1 MSALNWFEIPV
12 TDIERAAAFYN
23 KVLDT
28 QLHVQDLTEQM
39 GSMIGMFPSRDG
51 VTGALVQN
59 AQYGYTPSSEGT
71 MVYLIVDGDLSKAL
85 ERVEPVGGKVVL
97 PKTPLGADTGAGF
110 CGWIIDTE
118 GNRVGLFSN
127 E

>member
-12 TDIERAAAFYN
+12 TDFDRAVTFYN
-23 KVLDT
+23 TVLGT
-28 QLHVQDLTEQM
+28 QLHVQDLTEQQ
-39 GSMIGMFPSRDG
+39 GSMLGMFPPRDG
-51 VTGALVQN
+51 VTGALIQN
-59 AQYGYTPSSEGT
+59 AEHGYTPSAEGT
-71 MVYLIVDGDLSKAL
+71 MVYLIVDGDLNKAL
-85 ERVEPVGGKVVL
+85 DRVEPAGGQVVL
-97 PKTPLGADTGAGF
+97 PKTQLGPDTGNGF